1 MIAMT
6 SAYRIIVGIIAA
18 VVLYPL
24 LLTTQSMAADPQSI
38 PAAPLAFNIIS
49 TDPAPG
55 AFATVTLT
63 DTISATFNDTVNM
76 STVDLNRFVVQ
87 GSQHGR
93 LTGAFSY
100 NSGTRTVTFT
110 PAQQFAFGETVT
122 VVGTNAIQNDGGGPL
137 TPYQWQFTAGY
148 QAKRCMEGFLPNSA
162 NLTGVWSSAADWGDF
177 DNDGDL
183 DLLLAGKSSGA
194 PLTRIYR
201 NDGTGNFTRFDAGLP
216 GVREASVAWGDYD
229 KDGDLDIILT
239 GSNQAGQ
246 YTTAVYRSEGGNSF
260 TNITIPL
267 PPVALGGAIWIDYD
281 NDGDLDIFIHGDS
294 SGGSL
299 ARLYRNN
306 GSDTFVDTTLSFT
319 GVNNSAADWADYD
332 QDGDPDLLL
341 TGDSAGGLVTQL
353 YVNDGAAFTLVN
365 TGLPAI
371 RDSAVAWKDYDND
384 GDEDLLLSGE
394 TSRSVPAPISRIYRN
409 DGGTFTDINAGLL
422 GVLDG
427 AASWADFDN
436 DGDFDLLVSG
446 KDAIERLFTV
456 LYENRAGS
464 FIQFP
469 TRLPAMNL
477 GAAAWGDVDG
487 DYDVDLLVSGLTTNG
502 IVTGVYRNYDCPS
515 DVSITQHITPTL
527 VTANQPVT
535 ITLHITNAGPVTATG
550 VTVTDL
556 VPAALTNLHVFTATS
571 DAGIRITNRGT
582 TPPYE
587 WQVSDLLIGQGGTL
601 TITGLINPTPGAVY
615 TNTATIFARKD
626 VTLTNNSAVQTIKA
640 PFHVLQSLPAG
651 GGAVGAGFAETM
663 RLIFDA
669 NLSESSVT
677 NQSLALYGS
686 QSGRL
691 GRATTAYNAGART
704 LTFTAAR
711 PFVQGEVVTVIA
723 GTGLQSSQGAPL
735 IPYQYQF
742 VAGKSIDRCVGD
754 FKALATPFPNVDN
767 GMAAW
772 GDYDNDG
779 DADLLLAGQS
789 AQGPMT
795 RIYRNNGGSFADSG
809 AVLVGIR
816 NGAVAWVDYD
826 GDGDLDSFIT
836 GSNGTNGIT
845 NLYRNDGGAFVA
857 VGTGF
862 IGLSNSAAAWADYNN
877 DGYLDLL
884 VTGDT
889 GSGRATRLYRND
901 GNGAFGDANA
911 GLPGAVNGIVAWVDA
926 DRDGD
931 LDLLLGGMGDSGR
944 FLTLYR
950 NTAGRF
956 SDSGAVL
963 PGLSE
968 GSAAWGD
975 YDKDGDLDLILIG
988 NSDSGRLTSLYNNS
1002 GGNLSTVASG
1012 LPAVANGALRWGDF
1026 DNDNVLD
1033 LFLTGSTD
1041 SGPITGIYSQAGGG
1055 FTDFGAGLIGVT
1067 NSFGSWGDLDN
1078 DADLDLLVLGNN
1090 GSAPTTRLYRNTDCI
1105 SDVSLT
1111 KVASPTAAQPGAVI
1125 TYTLRFHNAGPQPAR
1140 AVVITDTL
1148 STELGDV
1155 QIKAVSA
1162 SPGVVVNP
1170 LTPAPNLAW
1179 QVSDLLRNEGG
1190 IITVTATM
1198 LDGTPGIITTSSA
1211 GIQATHD
1218 ITLTNNRAVVQVA
1231 RPYHIVQSVPLPVQA
1246 GVRLNAPIQATFDA
1260 TVNPATLTGQTF
1272 LVYGEQSG
1280 LRSGA
1285 FGYNSA
1291 TSTVTFTPTT
1301 RLQHGES
1308 VHVIGTAGVLSNP
1321 GAPLVPYQWHFTAGR
1336 VDRER
1341 CLAGFGRVEPG
1352 LPALLNSAA
1361 AWGDYDKDGDL
1372 DLALAGSPT
1381 GATPQTKL
1389 YRNMGNGSFVDSGV
1403 ALAAIQ
1409 HGALA
1414 WGDYDQDG
1422 DLDLLVT
1429 GAGVSGPVAKLYR
1442 NTSGAFADLN
1452 APFTAVSQSAAAW
1465 GDYDNDGDLDLV
1477 VSGTADNTNGLTR
1490 LYRNNHGTFAPVT
1503 TALTNVARGSVMW
1516 GDYDRDGDLDLLL
1529 TGTTNGSAA
1538 VSQIFRNDGGSFV
1551 NAGAALQA
1559 VYESDAVWGDYDGD
1573 HDLDLVL
1580 AGLVNG
1586 SNRATRL
1593 YRNDNGNFVD
1603 ATSGGSFV
1611 NLSQPTLAWGDY
1623 DNDSD
1628 LDLLVAGTST
1638 GTNAVTQIWNNGGNG
1653 SFALIESNFDP
1664 SYGGSATWNDF
1675 DGDRDLDL
1683 LLVGN
1688 GGNGAIQR
1696 LYRNRDCISDL
1707 GLTKQVSI
1715 ASVLPGQV
1723 VTYTLHFANAGPQ
1736 PATRI
1741 MLTDLLPL
1749 DLFSDIHVN
1758 STLPITQSGNSNYV
1772 WQLPNVNPGAG
1783 GTVTIRGRTTF
1794 TATGITINNTATI
1807 DAREDVTP
1815 TNDVGTVALTVR
1827 APQVILAAS
1836 NTTINEN
1843 GGNLTLE
1850 VRLTEP
1856 NYAGPV
1862 TVNYATTPV
1871 AKVLSSSY
1879 AAVNGVVTIPAGQL
1893 TANLVIPIT
1902 NDQLDEEDEVFQLT
1916 LSNPKGAVLS
1926 ANVTITLTIL
1936 DDDPRPT
1943 LGVTDVTVDETAGV
1957 VNFVLTLSAPSGRT
1971 VSMSINTLDDTARAG
1986 VDYVA
1991 LVNQAVTIP
2000 PGETTVTVPVTLI
2013 NDTQQEGD
2021 ERFYLVISDLQNADL
2036 PANQVSATI
2045 RDNDGHAIYLPVVLR

>member
-1 MIAMT
+1 MT
-6 SAYRIIVGIIAA
+6 SAHRIVWSVVAA
-18 VVLYPL
+18 VLLYTL
-24 LLTTQSMAADPQSI
+24 LLTTQMKAADRQSV
-38 PAAPLAFNIIS
+38 PAAPLAFDIIS
-49 TDPAPG
+49 TDPAAG

-63 DTISATFNDTVNM
+63 HTIHATFNDTVNM
-76 STVDLNRFVVQ
+76 STVDLNRLVVQ
-87 GSQHGR
+87 ANQHGR
-93 LTGAFSY
+93 LAGAFSY
-100 NSGTRTVTFT
+100 NSNTRTVTFT
-110 PAQQFAFGETVT
+110 PAQPFAFGETVT
-122 VVGTNAIQNDGGGPL
+122 VVGTNAIQNGSGGAL
-137 TPYQWQFTAGY
+137 TPYQWQFSAGY
-148 QAKRCMEGFLPNSA
+148 QAKRCMEGFLPNST
-162 NLTGVWSSAADWGDF
+162 NLTPVWSGAADWGDF
-177 DNDGDL
+177 DQDGDL

-194 PLTRIYR
+194 PITRIYR
-201 NDGTGNFTRFDAGLP
+201 NDGAGNFTRFDAGLP

-229 KDGDLDIILT
+229 RDGDLDIVLT

-246 YTTAVYRSEGGNSF
+246 YTTNIYRNEGGNSF
-260 TNITIPL
+260 TSVTTPL
-267 PPVALGGAIWIDYD
+267 PSVALGGALWVDYD
-281 NDGDLDIFIHGDS
+281 NDGDLDIFLHGDS
-294 SGGSL
+294 SGGAL

-306 GSDTFVDTTLSFT
+306 GSNTFVDTAFTFT

-332 QDGDPDLLL
+332 NDGDPDLLL

-353 YVNDGAAFTLVN
+353 YVNHGNAFTLVD
-365 TGLPAI
+365 TALPDI

-394 TSRSVPAPISRIYRN
+394 TSRSAPAPITRIYRN
-409 DGGTFTDINAGLL
+409 DGGAFTDINAGLL

-456 LYENRAGS
+456 LYENQAGS
-464 FIQFP
+464 FTQFP
-469 TRLPAMNL
+469 ANLPAMNL
-477 GAAAWGDVDG
+477 GTATWGDVDG
-487 DYDVDLLVSGLTTNG
+487 DYDADLLVSGLTTNG

-515 DVSITQHITPTL
+515 DVSITQRITPTL

-535 ITLHITNAGPVTATG
+535 ITLQITNAGPVTATA
-550 VTVTDL
+550 VTITDL
-556 VPAALTNLHVFTATS
+556 VPSELTNLQVITATS
-571 DAGIRITNRGT
+571 DPGIRITNSGA
-582 TPPYE
+582 TPPFH
-587 WQVSDLLIGQGGTL
+587 WHVSDLLIGQGGTI
-601 TITGLINPTPGAVY
+601 TVTGLINPTPGAVY
-615 TNTATIFARKD
+615 TNTATIFALKD
-626 VTLTNNSAVQTIKA
+626 VTLTNNSAVQTIQA
-640 PFHVLQSLPAG
+640 PFHVLQSLPTG
-651 GGAVGAGFAETM
+651 GGAVGASFGESM

-669 NLSESSVT
+669 NLGASSVT
-677 NQSLALYGS
+677 NQSLAIYGS

-691 GRATTAYNAGART
+691 GRATTTYNAGART
-704 LTFTAAR
+704 LTFSAAR
-711 PFVQGEVVTVIA
+711 AFVQGEVVTVVA
-723 GTGLQSSQGAPL
+723 GAGLKSSQGAPL

-742 VAGKSIDRCVGD
+742 VAGKAIDRCVGD
-754 FKALATPFPNVDN
+754 FKALATPFAHVDN

-789 AQGPMT
+789 AQGPIT
-795 RIYRNNGGSFADSG
+795 RIYRNNGGSFADLG
-809 AVLVGIR
+809 AALVGVR

-826 GDGDLDSFIT
+826 GDGDLDSFVT
-836 GSNGTNGIT
+836 GSNGTNGVT
-845 NLYRNDGGAFVA
+845 NLYRNDGGTFVA

-877 DGYLDLL
+877 DGRLDLL

-889 GSGRATRLYRND
+889 GSGRATRLYRNE
-901 GNGAFGDANA
+901 GNGSFADANG
-911 GLPGAVNGIVAWVDA
+911 GLPGAVNGIVAWADA

-931 LDLLLGGMGDSGR
+931 LDLLLGGTGDSGR

-950 NTAGRF
+950 NSDGRF

-988 NSDSGRLTSLYNNS
+988 NSDGGRLTSLYNNS
-1002 GGNLSTVASG
+1002 GGNLSTVATG

-1033 LFLTGSTD
+1033 LFLAGSTD
-1041 SGPITGIYSQAGGG
+1041 SGPIAGIYSQAGGG
-1055 FTDFGAGLIGVT
+1055 FTDFGAGLVGVT
-1067 NSFGSWGDLDN
+1067 NSFGTWGDLDN

-1111 KVASPTAAQPGAVI
+1111 KVASTTAAQPGGVI

-1140 AVVITDTL
+1140 AVAITDTV
-1148 STELGDV
+1148 STELGNV
-1155 QIKAVSA
+1155 QIKTVSA
-1162 SPGVVVNP
+1162 SPGVVISP

-1179 QVSDLLRNEGG
+1179 QVSDLLVNQGG
-1190 IITVTATM
+1190 TITVTAVM
-1198 LDGTPGIITTSSA
+1198 LEGTPGIVATNRA

-1218 ITLTNNRAVVQVA
+1218 MTRTNNSAAVSVG
-1231 RPYHIVQSVPLPVQA
+1231 RPYHIIQTVPTQALA

-1260 TVNPATLTGQTF
+1260 LVNPATLTGQTF

-1285 FGYNSA
+1285 FGYHSA
-1291 TSTVTFTPTT
+1291 TSTVTFTPTA
-1301 RLQHGES
+1301 RLQHGEI
-1308 VHVIGTAGVLSNP
+1308 VNVIGTTGVQSVP
-1321 GAPLVPYQWHFTAGR
+1321 GAPLTPYQWHFTAGK

-1341 CLAGFGRVEPG
+1341 CLAGFGRVESG
-1352 LPALLNSAA
+1352 LPALLNSTA

-1372 DLALAGSPT
+1372 DLALAGSTT
-1381 GATPQTKL
+1381 GTTPQSKL
-1389 YRNMGNGSFVDSGV
+1389 YRNIGSGNFVDSGV

-1409 HGALA
+1409 HGALV
-1414 WGDYDQDG
+1414 WGDYDKDG

-1429 GAGVSGPVAKLYR
+1429 GAGASGPVTKLYR
-1442 NTSGAFADLN
+1442 NTGGAFADLN

-1490 LYRNNHGTFAPVT
+1490 LYRNNNGSFTTVT
-1503 TALTNVARGSVMW
+1503 AGLTNVARGSVMW
-1516 GDYDRDGDLDLLL
+1516 GDYDGDHDLDLLL
-1529 TGTTNGSAA
+1529 TGTTNGTAA
-1538 VSQIFRNDGGSFV
+1538 VSQIFRNEGGSLV

-1559 VYESDAVWGDYDGD
+1559 VYESEAAWGDYDGD
-1573 HDLDLVL
+1573 GDLDLVL
-1580 AGLVNG
+1580 AGLVNAG
-1586 SNRATRL
+1586 SRATRL
-1593 YRNDNGNFVD
+1593 YRNDNGSLVD

-1611 NLSQPTLAWGDY
+1611 NLSQPSLAWGDY

-1628 LDLLVAGTST
+1628 LDLLVAGTT
-1638 GTNAVTQIWNNGGNG
+1638 NGTTAVTQIWNNGGNG
-1653 SFALIESNFDP
+1653 SFALIESGLNP

-1688 GGNGAIQR
+1688 GGSGAIQR

-1707 GLTKQVSI
+1707 GLTKAVSA

-1723 VTYTLHFANAGPQ
+1723 VTYTLHFENAGPQ

-1741 MLTDLLPL
+1741 VLTDLLPL
-1749 DLFSDIHVN
+1749 DLLNEISIN
-1758 STLPITQSGNSNYV
+1758 STLPITQSGGSTYI
-1772 WQLPNVNPGAG
+1772 WRLPNINPGAG

-1794 TATGITINNTATI
+1794 TATGVTINNTATI

-1815 TNDVGTVALTVR
+1815 TNDIGTVAVTVR
-1827 APQVILAAS
+1827 APQIILAAS
-1836 NTTINEN
+1836 NTTVNEN

-1871 AKVLSSSY
+1871 VKQRSSSY
-1879 AAVNGVVTIPAGQL
+1879 ADASGVITIPAGQL
-1893 TANLVIPIT
+1893 TASLVIPIT
-1902 NDQLDEEDEVFQLT
+1902 NDQLDEEDEVLQLA

-1926 ANVTITLTIL
+1926 GNVTITLTIL

-1943 LGVTDVTVDETAGV
+1943 LGVTNVTADETAGV
-1957 VNFVLTLSAPSGRT
+1957 VNFVLKLSAASGRT
-1971 VSMSINTLDDTARAG
+1971 VSMLVNTIDDTARAG
-1986 VDYVA
+1986 EDYVA
-1991 LVNQAVTIP
+1991 LVNQTVTIP
-2000 PGETTVTVPVTLI
+2000 PGETTVTVPVTLL
-2013 NDTQQEGD
+2013 NDNQQEAN
-2021 ERFYLVISDLQNADL
+2021 EQFYLVISSLQNADL